1 MRAAG
6 AHRADGGM
14 RDEHECGARLGVV
27 WWGVAQ
33 LLQSEVPLNVSD
45 SAQLLVERA
54 AALVWLS
61 EANAAKL
68 GRWARTSD
76 TR

>member
-1 MRAAG
+1 M
-6 AHRADGGM
+6 
-14 RDEHECGARLGVV
+14 
-27 WWGVAQ
+27 AQ